1 MLHRHSSMMF
11 FTDDDLT
18 TDPAFLVSKSSSM
31 YHPQLDQ
38 YTPPLSQKQIDRL
51 SNQYNSTNAIQQLL
65 TCSSVTLNLLAQS
78 NDRSAERPSPLQL
91 KPNTA
96 VFNQIDEDRLP
107 ISPPLSP
114 LSTSTRLST
123 CSFTSSKRASSL
135 IASSLHLSPSHSTPI
150 PPSSI
155 KQQKQPSILYDDDI
169 SCSTL
174 SQYPI
179 IITHIQRTSRM
190 KLRSFLGHSIL
201 LNRTIRLDTQLYTK
215 DPRFYQAKD
224 EVTGQAKLVLKLT
237 IIKSSS
243 QTVLQPTLT
252 PFGIHFVNTAILP
265 ASSMSKYASVPD
277 ALVLEALYAWLAHSH
292 LPHLSHAC
300 HIMRDGMKLYIV
312 FDPSTL

>member
-11 FTDDDLT
+11 FTDDDHT

-38 YTPPLSQKQIDRL
+38 YSPPLTQKQIDRL

-78 NDRSAERPSPLQL
+78 NGNSPPPFFLTQEVLILFLLVFLDRSAERPSPLQL
-91 KPNTA
+91 KPNTD

-135 IASSLHLSPSHSTPI
+135 IASSLHLSLSHSTPI

-179 IITHIQRTSRM
+179 IITHIQRV
-190 KLRSFLGHSIL
+190 SIS
-201 LNRTIRLDTQLYTK
+201 
-215 DPRFYQAKD
+215 P
-224 EVTGQAKLVLKLT
+224 
-237 IIKSSS
+237 SSS
-243 QTVLQPTLT
+243 E
-252 PFGIHFVNTAILP
+252 GN
-265 ASSMSKYASVPD
+265 SKKNSCLLIFRPP
-277 ALVLEALYAWLAHSH
+277 E
-292 LPHLSHAC
+292 
-300 HIMRDGMKLYIV
+300 
-312 FDPSTL
+312 